1 MKCKMLSELDITI
14 IKVLQDD
21 LPLVEKPF
29 KLIADKLGITEK
41 KLLDKIEEYIA
52 MGIIR
57 RFGATINHLKAGFAA
72 NAMVVWD
79 VDDKRTKEAGR
90 LMAQF
95 AEVSHCYQ
103 RLRNADWQYNL
114 FTMVHGKTREQC
126 RQIVEKIA
134 RVVNVDKYKLLFTVE
149 ELKKS
154 SIKYFT

>member
-1 MKCKMLSELDITI
+1 MLSELDITI

-41 KLLDKIEEYIA
+41 RLLDKIEEYVA

-57 RFGATINHLKAGFAA
+57 RFGATLNHKKVGFIA
-72 NAMVVWD
+72 NAMVAWD
-79 VDDKRTKEAGR
+79 VDDERIEEAGR
-90 LMAQF
+90 LMTQF

-103 RLRNADWQYNL
+103 RPRNADWQYNL
-114 FTMVHGKTREQC
+114 FTMIHGKTRKQC

-134 RVVNVDKYKLLFTVE
+134 RVVKVDKYKLLFTIE